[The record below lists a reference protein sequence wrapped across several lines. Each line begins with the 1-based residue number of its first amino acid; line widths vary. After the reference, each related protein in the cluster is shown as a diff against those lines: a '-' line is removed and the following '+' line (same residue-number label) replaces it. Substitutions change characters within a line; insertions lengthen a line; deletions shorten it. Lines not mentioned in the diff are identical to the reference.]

1 MSLCVFVSFMRFN
14 RIEFFLGKLTN
25 VLGVNQMREELI
37 YHNNNKYA
45 SLGKNELQNCN
56 ENEQKRIK

>member
-1 MSLCVFVSFMRFN
+1 MR
-14 RIEFFLGKLTN
+14 K
-25 VLGVNQMREELI
+25 ELI